1 MSPSDRALRL
11 RIHELCLTAAV
22 SPWGSLSEALALSVL
37 PDLIAEL
44 MKRPAPHPLMALEK
58 NIVAFPRDRVG
69 AIVVNFEDAK

>member
-1 MSPSDRALRL
+1 MTPSDRALRL

-58 NIVAFPRDRVG
+58 AIACPRDK
-69 AIVVNFEDAK
+69 AVVINFEDARQ